1 MCCRWSLPGWIGVK
15 RNVEK
20 NDRNPLDLSALE
32 HCALCP
38 RQCGV
43 NRLDGVRGYCG
54 AGLLARVALVSL
66 HPWEEPCLA
75 GNVGA
80 GTVFFSHCSLRC
92 VFCQNAVVSHEAEG
106 IDVDEARLTEIFLE
120 QQARG
125 AATLDLVT
133 PTHFA
138 PQILMALREAR
149 RRGLTLPVVWNSSGY
164 ELPETVRALAAEID
178 VFLPDL
184 KYIDEKSA
192 AECSDA
198 RDYFSFA
205 SAAISAMVEA
215 KGAPVLGAGGL
226 MKRGVLVRHLILPGK
241 RKESMKILD
250 WLWEN
255 FGDQIL
261 LSLMGQYTP
270 MYGAEKVKGMNR
282 RLTTF
287 EYQSVVDH
295 AIELGITRCYVQERG
310 AASEEFVPKF
320 DGTGV
325 LPCKSRS
332 DSIE

>member
-1 MCCRWSLPGWIGVK
+1 MCCRWWLPGWNGAK
-15 RNVEK
+15 GNVEK
-20 NDRNPLDLSALE
+20 KTKNPLDLSALE
-32 HCALCP
+32 HCELCP
-38 RQCGV
+38 RRCGA
-43 NRLDGVRGYCG
+43 NRLNGERGYCG
-54 AGLLARVALVSL
+54 AGRLARVALVSL

-92 VFCQNAVVSHEAEG
+92 VFCQNAVISHEAEG
-106 IDVDEARLTEIFLE
+106 IDVDEERLAEIFLE

-138 PQILMALREAR
+138 PQILAALRTAKAH
-149 RRGLTLPVVWNSSGY
+149 GLTLPVVWNSSGY
-164 ELPETVRALAAEID
+164 ELPETIRALADEID
-178 VFLPDL
+178 IFLPDL

-198 RDYFSFA
+198 RDYFSYA
-205 SAAISAMVEA
+205 SAAIRAMAEA
-215 KGAPVLGAGGL
+215 KDAPVLDADGL

-250 WLWEN
+250 WLWDN
-255 FGDQIL
+255 FGDCVL

-270 MYGAEKVKGMNR
+270 MYGAEKVKGLNR

-295 AIELGITRCYVQERG
+295 ALDLGITRCYVQERG

-325 LPCKSRS
+325 IR
-332 DSIE
+332 

>member
-1 MCCRWSLPGWIGVK
+1 MSL
-15 RNVEK
+15 EK
-20 NDRNPLDLSALE
+20 LSIDALE

-38 RQCGV
+38 RHCGV
-43 NRLDGVRGYCG
+43 KRLAGERGYCG
-54 AGLLARVALVSL
+54 AGRLARVALVSL
-66 HPWEEPCLA
+66 HPWEEPCIA
-75 GNVGA
+75 GSNGA

-92 VFCQNAVVSHEAEG
+92 LFCQNSVISHEENG
-106 IDVDEARLTEIFLE
+106 IDVTEERLAEIFLE

-138 PQILMALREAR
+138 PQVLAALRAAKA
-149 RRGLTLPVVWNSSGY
+149 RGLTLPVVWNSSGY
-164 ELPETVRALAAEID
+164 ERPETIRAIADEVD

-198 RDYFSFA
+198 RDYFSYA
-205 SAAISAMVEA
+205 SMAIEAMVEA
-215 KGAPVLGAGGL
+215 KGAPVLREDGIL
-226 MKRGVLVRHLILPGK
+226 ESGVLVRHLILPGK

-250 WLWEN
+250 WLWEK
-255 FGDQIL
+255 FGDRVL

-270 MYGAEKVKGMNR
+270 MYRATEIKGLNR
-282 RLTTF
+282 KLTTF
-287 EYQSVVDH
+287 EYQSIVDH
-295 AIELGITRCYVQERG
+295 ALKLGITRCYVQERS

-325 LPCKSRS
+325 IR
-332 DSIE
+332 

>member
-1 MCCRWSLPGWIGVK
+1 MKEFSM
-15 RNVEK
+15 
-20 NDRNPLDLSALE
+20 DALARCE
-32 HCALCP
+32 ICP
-38 RQCGV
+38 RRCGV
-43 NRLDGVRGYCG
+43 NRLAGARGYCG
-54 AGLLARVALVSL
+54 AGRLARVALVSL
-66 HPWEEPCLA
+66 HPWEEPCIA
-75 GNVGA
+75 GSVGA

-92 VFCQNAVVSHEAEG
+92 LFCQNAVISHEENG
-106 IDVDEARLTEIFLE
+106 LDVTEERLAEIFLE
-120 QQARG
+120 QQERG

-138 PQILMALREAR
+138 PQVLAALRMAKA
-149 RRGLTLPVVWNSSGY
+149 RGLTLPVVWNSSGY
-164 ELPETVRALAAEID
+164 ERPEMIRAIADEID

-205 SAAISAMVEA
+205 SAALEVMIEA
-215 KGAPVLGAGGL
+215 KGAPVLRGDGIL
-226 MKRGVLVRHLILPGK
+226 ERGVLVRHLILPGK

-250 WLWEN
+250 WLWKT
-255 FGDQIL
+255 FGDKIM

-270 MYGAEKVKGMNR
+270 MYRAAEVKGLSR
-282 RLTTF
+282 KLTTF

-295 AIELGITRCYVQERG
+295 ALDLGITRCYVQERG

-325 LPCKSRS
+325 IR
-332 DSIE
+332 